1 MRGRDGLDG
10 TRSGGGTMKS
20 EDLKRWRSSAK
31 DGGKINQSEAAR
43 LFGVSIRAWAYWE
56 SGQQA
61 IPQSAEILLRIYQ
74 KHGIELLED

>member
-1 MRGRDGLDG
+1 
-10 TRSGGGTMKS
+10 MKP
-20 EDLKRWRSSAK
+20 EDLRKWRSSAK

-61 IPQSAEILLRIYQ
+61 IPQSAAILLRIYQ
-74 KHGIELLED
+74 KHGIQILED